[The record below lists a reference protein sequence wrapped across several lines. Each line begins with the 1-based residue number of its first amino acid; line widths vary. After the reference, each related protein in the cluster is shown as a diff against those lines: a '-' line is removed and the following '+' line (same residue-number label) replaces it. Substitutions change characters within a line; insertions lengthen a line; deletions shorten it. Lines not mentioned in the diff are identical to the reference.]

1 MNSPNSRPN
10 SQPSSRPSSRPTS
23 RPVSPTR
30 SFSSSFIN
38 SNDGNEEPIIPTAI
52 VIKNIPFSVK
62 KDALLN
68 IFVSSF
74 CTLKKQNVLIY

>member
-1 MNSPNSRPN
+1 MNTPNSRPN

-30 SFSSSFIN
+30 NYSNSIIN
-38 SNDGNEEPIIPTAI
+38 NNNDEPIIPTAV

-68 IFVSSF
+68 IFVSNYHHY
-74 CTLKKQNVLIY
+74 CHTLYH